1 MPIQSTSE
9 RKISLAN
16 GYILKLWVAPPNR
29 NLAESPPVILL
40 GSSENGRDP
49 RLRKHSAPEA
59 GRLLKEPRE
68 HCFLKES
75 FQKHS
80 NNMAYQKYIALQ
92 WFQFALSN
100 NNIQILIFST
110 FNSIEDCAKD
120 GGEEFL
126 TEMHCAQITNL

>member
-9 RKISLAN
+9 RKISLAKGIIFTKIGLAN
-16 GYILKLWVAPPNR
+16 GYILKLWAAPPNR
-29 NLAESPPVILL
+29 NLAESPPVSLL

-49 RLRKHSAPEA
+49 RIRKHSAPEA

-80 NNMAYQKYIALQ
+80 NTMAYQKYIALQ
-92 WFQFALSN
+92 WIQFALSN
-100 NNIQILIFST
+100 NNIRILIFQH
-110 FNSIEDCAKD
+110 SI
-120 GGEEFL
+120 
-126 TEMHCAQITNL
+126 Q